1 MTPLE
6 RRCRRLLL
14 AYPPGYR
21 AERGDEIVSTLL
33 DEARPGQRYPTL
45 RDAIDLLIHA
55 TRRRVGVTAD
65 FDAGLAIA
73 APWALA
79 IAAGISAFVWWQV
92 EPLIPT
98 VGPAVYAA
106 WVLAAMVARRFAVAM
121 AVAITAI
128 APFAA
133 LSTSAERPPLWIV
146 VPLIVLGLITCG
158 GMLKPTAEQRLNIV
172 ASAAAIAVTCAPIK
186 PALPGY
192 YQPVLTR
199 VGIVVAVGVL
209 AMMTLA
215 LRRGRPY
222 LYAALLLAVPAA
234 WFGPIDAVNWQIG
247 LDYVTAARF
256 GRLAHVVTATCVVI
270 AMLSWLS
277 RQSGTASRA
286 SGLALGGGAGYTLF
300 LTLTLDGAWPSA
312 SIATVTALG
321 LLGLLLGRP
330 SLTASL
336 IGAATYFTLGVA
348 VGVYS
353 NNWSSTWPTPARTAV
368 LVAMLSLLPCAYAA
382 FHLLRATQLTWR
394 HAAAMVV
401 SLGWTGYLTVP
412 AVMAWGPLLWVLTAV
427 TAIAAIRRRISH
439 EPGSIVRR
447 IL

>member
-6 RRCRRLLL
+6 RRWRRLLL

-21 AERGDEIVSTLL
+21 AERGEEIVSTLL
-33 DEARPGQRYPTL
+33 DEARPGQRYPTF
-45 RDAIDLLIHA
+45 RDAIDLLLHA
-55 TRRRVGVTAD
+55 TRRRAGVTAD

-106 WVLAAMVARRFAVAM
+106 WVLAALVARRFAVVM
-121 AVAITAI
+121 AIAVTAI

-146 VPLIVLGLITCG
+146 VPLIVLGLIACG
-158 GMLKPTAEQRLNIV
+158 GNLRPTAEQRLNVV
-172 ASAAAIAVTCAPIK
+172 AGAAAIAVACAMIK

-192 YQPVLTR
+192 YQPVLSR
-199 VGIVVAVGVL
+199 VGVVVAVGVL

-222 LYAALLLAVPAA
+222 LYAAVLLAVPAA

-247 LDYVTAARF
+247 LDHVTAARF
-256 GRLAHVVTATCVVI
+256 GRLAHVVLATCVVI
-270 AMLSWLS
+270 AMLAWLS

-286 SGLALGGGAGYTLF
+286 SGLALGGGAGYALFITLI
-300 LTLTLDGAWPSA
+300 LGGAWPGA
-312 SIATVTALG
+312 SLAAVTALG

-330 SLTASL
+330 SLMASL
-336 IGAATYFTLGVA
+336 IGAAAYFTLGLA

-382 FHLLRATQLTWR
+382 FHVVRVGPLTGR
-394 HAAAMVV
+394 RAAALVV

-412 AVMAWGPLLWVLTAV
+412 AIEAWGPLLWVLTAATV
-427 TAIAAIRRRISH
+427 AAAIRSRIAVVQPQS
-439 EPGSIVRR
+439 
-447 IL
+447 